1 MNISSTEILIV
12 LVVALI
18 VLGPQRLPDAMKTA
32 GKAYREFRKVSGT
45 VQREINEVVNE
56 TTGMFTSTADVISGK
71 SPTGRNS
78 TASKPVNASYRPADE
93 IPADEIPAD
102 ELPASET
109 PVGELP
115 ANGAAVAG
123 STVAGLG
130 TTEFSSDGAP
140 ASSPEALDDSPD
152 VAIEVRVDTAA
163 GVVDGVKRAAQETA
177 VRQASELEPRE
188 ILPDA
193 PDASDEPT
201 A

>member
-71 SPTGRNS
+71 SPTDKNGAATNP
-78 TASKPVNASYRPADE
+78 ANASYRPADE
-93 IPADEIPAD
+93 MPADEMPAD
-102 ELPASET
+102 EVLAH
-109 PVGELP
+109 ELP
-115 ANGAAVAG
+115 ADERPDEELPAEDVPPTGTNGAAATAG
-123 STVAGLG
+123 GLA
-130 TTEFSSDGAP
+130 AP
-140 ASSPEALDDSPD
+140 DSSPDAADRVADEVSVGQAAEPSDSPAD
-152 VAIEVRVDTAA
+152 VA
-163 GVVDGVKRAAQETA
+163 
-177 VRQASELEPRE
+177 
-188 ILPDA
+188 
-193 PDASDEPT
+193 DEPT